1 MALLSALDA
10 GDVAA
15 AAEHLRED
23 AVWLGLD
30 GRADGSEAVLARLA
44 SVAAQASGW
53 DPEPQQS
60 GAHGVLRPAGG
71 RPGGALVVETRRG
84 LIVLVAAA

>member
-1 MALLSALDA
+1 M
-10 GDVAA
+10 
-15 AAEHLRED
+15 
-23 AVWLGLD
+23 WLGVD

-44 SVAAQASGW
+44 GVAAEAEGW
-53 DPEPQQS
+53 DPEPQQH

-71 RPGGALVVETRRG
+71 RSGGALVVETRRG